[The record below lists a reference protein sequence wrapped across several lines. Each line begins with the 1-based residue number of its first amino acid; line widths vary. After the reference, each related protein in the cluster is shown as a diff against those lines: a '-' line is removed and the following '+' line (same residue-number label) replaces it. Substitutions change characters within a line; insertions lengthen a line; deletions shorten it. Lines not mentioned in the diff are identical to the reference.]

1 MPSSYLPQFVST
13 VSGFERRFK
22 LPKYSLG
29 MRYQFCLKAV
39 MISLLFSS
47 GLPAILFV
55 AALSLLL
62 VYWIDKHNGA
72 LPVNRLLHAMPC
84 HAMPCHA
91 MPCHGMVRAV
101 LHRSCLH
108 IGCRTSHAWSMS

>member
-1 MPSSYLPQFVST
+1 
-13 VSGFERRFK
+13 
-22 LPKYSLG
+22 

-39 MISLLFSS
+39 MLSLLFSS
-47 GLPAILFV
+47 GLPTILFV

-84 HAMPCHA
+84 HALPCHA
-91 MPCHGMVRAV
+91 MPLPYRGNGR
-101 LHRSCLH
+101 L
-108 IGCRTSHAWSMS
+108 

>member
-1 MPSSYLPQFVST
+1 
-13 VSGFERRFK
+13 
-22 LPKYSLG
+22 

-39 MISLLFSS
+39 MLSLLFSS
-47 GLPAILFV
+47 GLPTILFV

-84 HAMPCHA
+84 HALPCHALPCHA
-91 MPCHGMVRAV
+91 MPCHALPCHALPCLAMPCLAMPCHAMPWCALCCIVRAFF
-101 LHRSCLH
+101 H

>member
-13 VSGFERRFK
+13 VSIVSGFERRFK

-47 GLPAILFV
+47 GLPTILFV

-84 HAMPCHA
+84 HAMPCHGA
-91 MPCHGMVRAV
+91 RCVA
-101 LHRSCLH
+101 SCVFFH
-108 IGCRTSHAWSMS
+108 IGCRMSHAWSMS